1 MLQLLILHKVAIFS
15 THAFII
21 TPTNRKV
28 IAMGSLDTLDRIIL
42 LMNEKNYNQQIL
54 TDYLG
59 VDKSIFS
66 TWKNGKSKSYMKY
79 LPQIAG
85 LFGVTIDWLVG
96 STRYRQEG
104 LAEIYK

>member
-1 MLQLLILHKVAIFS
+1 
-15 THAFII
+15 
-21 TPTNRKV
+21 
-28 IAMGSLDTLDRIIL
+28 MGSLDTLDRIIL

-66 TWKNGKSKSYMKY
+66 TWKNGKSNSYMKY

>member
-1 MLQLLILHKVAIFS
+1 
-15 THAFII
+15 
-21 TPTNRKV
+21 
-28 IAMGSLDTLDRIIL
+28 MGSLDTLDRIIL

-66 TWKNGKSKSYMKY
+66 TWKKSYMKS